1 MFFNTKEAA
10 AITGCTLRQ
19 LQYWREKGVIA
30 PTVDATGRGRSVFY
44 TEDDLVSLS
53 IMEYLLS
60 AGLDFKEAVSGLK
73 AVKKEEPK
81 FFNPS
86 QTKKFSISRN
96 LTDESLTLGKYYL
109 PDAIASVESGQP
121 VIPLSLK
128 QIHRRLR
135 SRLAEMGKIEEVEAL
150 ENKKFVS
157 MSNETNTCRRY
168 VEPKLRN
175 AGWEEEPHDY
185 TEQYYFTA
193 GKIQPKKKR
202 KLRGK
207 RKFVDYL
214 LLYKSEFPIAVV
226 EAKKKAKTPDEGLEQ
241 AIDYAK
247 LLGIKFAYSTNG
259 KGIVEFDFITGK
271 QSDVMEAFPT
281 PNQLWARLTG
291 EEDEQIKTEV
301 AEKLVTSMFPTPNKP
316 PRYYQRNAIYAAIS
330 AIIKGQKRLLLTM
343 ATGTGKTSV
352 AFQICWMLTSMKWN
366 AAFEPRPPRIL
377 FLADRNILVDD
388 PINKDFSAFE
398 EEKIY
403 KIQRESKKGRDLYF
417 AIYQAIAEDSFRPG
431 LYKQYSP
438 DYFDLIII
446 DECHRGSARSESSWR
461 SILEYFEP
469 AYQLGLTATPLR
481 NENVDTYRY
490 FGNPLYTYSLKKG
503 IEDGF
508 LAPYRVYRILTRSDK
523 DGWQPSE
530 GQLDRYGRTIPE
542 GKYLT
547 PDFERRLVRDARTKA
562 IAQHLTDFLKATDR
576 YAKTI
581 VFCVDE
587 THVKATIK
595 ELRNLNTDITKDNPD
610 YITRITS
617 DAGVVGKGHL
627 DDFKDVE
634 NKTHVIAVTSKLLT
648 TGVDIPSCKNIVLAR
663 VIRSMSDF
671 KQIIGRGT
679 RVREEYDKI
688 FFNIIDYTKSTI
700 LFEDQDFDGE
710 PALIQDWEIDDEGK
724 VIQSK
729 TEEQKEEDTE
739 KDGFRGLPGNEDELP
754 RKYYVDGGTEEIIEE
769 QIYDPDAENELRL
782 SKLIDHTKE
791 QVRILYRS
799 TLEIQQ
805 KWADPNKRSQVI
817 ELLEEKGID
826 FEELKEITN
835 QPEADPFD
843 LICHIAFD
851 APVMTYKQRVE
862 RLKRRKKDFF
872 EQYGE
877 DAREILEI
885 LLDKYA
891 EYGVKELEMPT
902 TFKANREFES
912 YGNVREIA
920 ERFGGIPQL
929 KEAVYQLQNLLY
941 SA

>member
-1 MFFNTKEAA
+1 MFFTSKEAA
-10 AITGCTLRQ
+10 EITGCTLRQ
-19 LQYWREKGVIA
+19 LQYWREKEVVV
-30 PTVDATGRGRSVFY
+30 PTVDATGKGRSVFY
-44 TEDDLVSLS
+44 TEDDLVSLAV
-53 IMEYLLS
+53 MEYLLS
-60 AGLDFKEAVSGLK
+60 AGLEFQEAVTGLD
-73 AVKKEEPK
+73 AVRKEEPL
-81 FFNPS
+81 FFQPS
-86 QTKKFSISRN
+86 QTKRFAISRS
-96 LTDESLTLGKYYL
+96 LTDESLTLGEFNL
-109 PDAIASVESGQP
+109 PDAIASVKSGQP
-121 VIPLSLK
+121 VIPLWLDR
-128 QIHRRLR
+128 IHQRLR
-135 SRLAEMGKIEEVEAL
+135 QKLANMGKIEAVEAL
-150 ENKKFVS
+150 ESKKFAS
-157 MSNETNTCRRY
+157 MSNETNTCRKY
-168 VEPKLRN
+168 VEPKLRE
-175 AGWEEEPHDY
+175 AGWESEPHDY

-193 GKIQPKKKR
+193 GKIQPRNKR
-202 KLRGK
+202 KRRGK
-207 RKFVDYL
+207 RKFLDYL
-214 LLYKSEFPIAVV
+214 LLYKSEYPIAVV
-226 EAKKKAKTPDEGLEQ
+226 EAKRKHKTPDEGLEQ

-247 LLGIKFAYSTNG
+247 LLGVKFAYSTNG

-271 QSDVMEAFPT
+271 QSDVMEVFPT
-281 PNQLWARLTG
+281 PSQLWTRLTG
-291 EEDEQIKTEV
+291 EEDEQIKLEV
-301 AEKLVTSMFPTPNKP
+301 AEKLVTSMFPTPGKP
-316 PRYYQRNAIYAAIS
+316 SRYYQRNAIYVAIAAV
-330 AIIKGQKRLLLTM
+330 IKGQKRLLLTL

-366 AAFEPRPPRIL
+366 AAFESRPPRIL

-388 PINKDFSAFE
+388 PINKDFSAFDE
-398 EEKIY
+398 DKIY
-403 KIQRESKKGRDLYF
+403 KIQREAKKGRDIYF

-431 LYKQYSP
+431 LYKEYNP
-438 DYFDLIII
+438 DYFDLIIV
-446 DECHRGSARSESSWR
+446 DECHRGSARDESNWR

-481 NENVDTYRY
+481 DDNVDTYRY
-490 FGNPLYTYSLKKG
+490 FGNPLYTYSLKQG

-508 LAPYRVYRILTRSDK
+508 LAPYRVYRVTTRSDK
-523 DGWQPSE
+523 EGWQPSE
-530 GQLDRYGRTIPE
+530 GQLDRYGRNIPDE
-542 GKYLT
+542 IYLT
-547 PDFERRLVRDARTKA
+547 PDFERRLVREARTKA

-587 THVKATIK
+587 EHVKAMIK
-595 ELRNLNTDITKDNPD
+595 ALRNLNTDITKENPD

-634 NKTHVIAVTSKLLT
+634 DKTHIIAVTSKLLT
-648 TGVDIPSCKNIVLAR
+648 TGVDIPTCTNIVLAR

-688 FFNIIDYTKSTI
+688 SFNIIDYTKSTV
-700 LFEDQDFDGE
+700 LFEDPEFDGE
-710 PALIQDWEIDDEGK
+710 PALIQEAEIDDEGL
-724 VIQSK
+724 VIPK
-729 TEEQKEEDTE
+729 EQDESESEDTE
-739 KDGFRGLPGNEDELP
+739 ETGFRGLPEDEDELP

-769 QIYDPDAENELRL
+769 QIYDPDAENQLRL

-791 QVRILYRS
+791 QVRVLYRS

-826 FEELKEITN
+826 FEELKEVTN
-835 QPEADPFD
+835 QPDADPFD

-851 APVMTYKQRVE
+851 APVITYKQRVA

-872 EQYGE
+872 EQYGQ
-877 DAREILEI
+877 DAREILAI

-891 EYGVKELEMPT
+891 EHGLKELEIPT
-902 TFKANREFES
+902 TFKANREFDS

-920 ERFGGIPQL
+920 EKFGGIPQL

>member
-1 MFFNTKEAA
+1 MYLTSKEAA
-10 AITGCTLRQ
+10 EITGCTLRQ
-19 LQYWREKGVIA
+19 LQYWREKGVVV
-30 PTVDATGRGRSVFY
+30 PTVDATGKGRSVFY
-44 TEDDLVSLS
+44 TEDDLVSLAV
-53 IMEYLLS
+53 MEYLLS
-60 AGLDFKEAVSGLK
+60 AGLEFQEAVTGLE
-73 AVKKEEPK
+73 AIKKEEPE
-81 FFNPS
+81 FFQPS
-86 QTKKFSISRN
+86 QTKKFAISRN
-96 LTDESLTLGKYYL
+96 LTDESLTLGEFRWEE
-109 PDAIASVESGQP
+109 AIASLKSGQP
-121 VIPLSLK
+121 VIPLWLDR
-128 QIHRRLR
+128 IHRRLR
-135 SRLAEMGKIEEVEAL
+135 LKLAKMGKIEELEA
-150 ENKKFVS
+150 KKIAS
-157 MSNETNTCRRY
+157 ISNETNTCRKY
-168 VEPKLRN
+168 VEPRLRD
-175 AGWEEEPHDY
+175 AGWENEPHDY
-185 TEQYYFTA
+185 TKEYSFTA
-193 GKIQPKKKR
+193 SKIQPRNKR
-202 KLRGK
+202 KRRGP
-207 RKFVDYL
+207 RMFVDYL
-214 LLYKSEFPIAVV
+214 LLYKGEYPIAVV
-226 EAKKKAKTPDEGLEQ
+226 EVKKNDETPDKGLEQ
-241 AIDYAK
+241 AMSYAR
-247 LLGIKFAYSTNG
+247 LLGVKFAYSTNG

-271 QSDVMEAFPT
+271 QSDVMEYFPS
-281 PNQLWARLTG
+281 PSQLWERLTG

-301 AEKLVTSMFPTPNKP
+301 AEKLVTSMFPTPDKP
-316 PRYYQRNAIYAAIS
+316 PRYYQRNAIYAAIA

-366 AAFEPRPPRIL
+366 SAFEPRPPRIL

-403 KIQRESKKGRDLYF
+403 KIQREAKKGRDIYF
-417 AIYQAIAEDSFRPG
+417 AIYQAIAEDSFRSG
-431 LYKQYSP
+431 LFKEYSP

-446 DECHRGSARSESSWR
+446 DECHRGSARRESNWR

-481 NENVDTYRY
+481 DDNVDTYRY
-490 FGNPLYTYSLKKG
+490 FGNPLYTYSLKQG

-508 LAPYRVYRILTRSDK
+508 LAPYRVYRISTRSDK
-523 DGWQPSE
+523 EGWRPTE
-530 GQLDRYGRTIPE
+530 DQLDRYGRTIADE
-542 GKYLT
+542 VYLT
-547 PDFERRLVRDARTKA
+547 PDFERRLVREARTKA
-562 IAQHLTDFLKATDR
+562 IAQHLTDFLKTTDR

-581 VFCVDE
+581 VFCVNE
-587 THVKATIK
+587 EHVKAMI
-595 ELRNLNTDITKDNPD
+595 EALRNLNTDISQDNPD

-627 DDFKDVE
+627 DVFKDVE
-634 NKTHVIAVTSKLLT
+634 DKTHIIAVTSKLLS
-648 TGVDIPSCKNIVLAR
+648 TGVDIPTCKNIVLAR
-663 VIRSMSDF
+663 VIRSISDF

-679 RVREEYDKI
+679 RVREEYGKI
-688 FFNIIDYTKSTI
+688 SFNIIDYTKSTV
-700 LFEDQDFDGE
+700 LFEDPDFDGE
-710 PALIQDWEIDDEGK
+710 PALIQEAEIDNEGQVIPQEQDESEK
-724 VIQSK
+724 
-729 TEEQKEEDTE
+729 EDTE
-739 KDGFRGLPGNEDELP
+739 EIVFRGLPEDEDELP

-769 QIYDPDAENELRL
+769 QIYDPDADNELRL

-826 FEELKEITN
+826 FEELKEVTN
-835 QPEADPFD
+835 QPDADPFD

-872 EQYGE
+872 EQYEE
-877 DAREILEI
+877 DAREILGI

-891 EYGVKELEMPT
+891 EHGVKELDMPT
-902 TFKANREFES
+902 TFKANREFDN

>member
-1 MFFNTKEAA
+1 MFFTSKEAA
-10 AITGCTLRQ
+10 KITGCTLRQ
-19 LQYWREKGVIA
+19 LQYWREKEVVV
-30 PTVDATGRGRSVFY
+30 PTVDATGKGRSVFY
-44 TEDDLVSLS
+44 TEDDLVSLAV
-53 IMEYLLS
+53 MEYLLS
-60 AGLDFKEAVSGLK
+60 AGLEFQEAVAGLE
-73 AVKKEEPK
+73 AVKKEEPEFFKPTQTRK
-81 FFNPS
+81 FA
-86 QTKKFSISRN
+86 ISRN
-96 LTDESLTLGKYYL
+96 LTDETLTFAEFNFS
-109 PDAIASVESGQP
+109 DAIASVKSGQP
-121 VIPLSLK
+121 VIPLWLER
-128 QIHRRLR
+128 IHRRLR
-135 SRLAEMGKIEEVEAL
+135 QKLANMGKIEQVEEL
-150 ENKKFVS
+150 ENKKFAS
-157 MSNETNTCRRY
+157 ISNETNTCRKY
-168 VEPKLRN
+168 VEPKLRE
-175 AGWEEEPHDY
+175 ALWESEPHDY

-193 GKIQPKKKR
+193 GKIQSKR
-202 KLRGK
+202 KRRGK

-226 EAKKKAKTPDEGLEQ
+226 EAKRKHKTPDEGLEK

-247 LLGIKFAYSTNG
+247 LLGVKFAYSTNG

-271 QSDVMEAFPT
+271 QSDVIETFPT
-281 PNQLWARLTG
+281 PSQLWLRLTG
-291 EEDEQIKTEV
+291 EADEQIKTEV
-301 AEKLVTSMFPTPNKP
+301 AEKLVTSMFPTPGKK
-316 PRYYQRNAIYAAIS
+316 PRYYQRNAIYAAVS

-352 AFQICWMLTSMKWN
+352 AFQICWMLTGMKWN
-366 AAFEPRPPRIL
+366 TIFEPRPPRIL

-388 PINKDFSAFE
+388 PMNKDFAAFE
-398 EEKIY
+398 EDKIY
-403 KIQRESKKGRDLYF
+403 KIQREAKKGRDIYF
-417 AIYQAIAEDSFRPG
+417 AIYQAIAEDNFRPG
-431 LYKQYSP
+431 LYKEYSP
-438 DYFDLIII
+438 DYFDLIIV
-446 DECHRGSARSESSWR
+446 DECHRGSAKSESSWR

-481 NENVDTYRY
+481 NDNVDTYRY
-490 FGNPLYTYSLKKG
+490 FGNPLYTYSLKEG

-508 LAPYRVYRILTRSDK
+508 LAPYRVYRVTTRSDK
-523 DGWQPSE
+523 DGWRPSE
-530 GQLDRYGRTIPE
+530 GQLDCYGRTIPNE
-542 GKYLT
+542 AYLT
-547 PDFERRLVRDARTKA
+547 PDFEQRLVREARTKA

-587 THVKATIK
+587 EHVKAMIK
-595 ELRNLNTDITKDNPD
+595 ALRNLNTDITKDNAD

-634 NKTHVIAVTSKLLT
+634 DKTHIIAVTSKLLT
-648 TGVDIPSCKNIVLAR
+648 TGVDIPTCKNIVLAR

-688 FFNIIDYTKSTI
+688 SFNIIDYTKSTV
-700 LFEDQDFDGE
+700 LFEDPDFDGE
-710 PALIQDWEIDDEGK
+710 PALVEETEIDDEGK
-724 VIQSK
+724 AIEPE
-729 TEEQKEEDTE
+729 TEEQEQEDTE
-739 KDGFRGLPGNEDELP
+739 ESGFRGLPSDEEELP
-754 RKYYVDGGTEEIIEE
+754 RKYYVDGGTEEIVEE
-769 QIYDPDAENELRL
+769 QIYDPDAENQLKL
-782 SKLIDHTKE
+782 SKLIDYTKE

-805 KWADPNKRSQVI
+805 KWADPDRRSQVI

-826 FEELKEITN
+826 FEELQKVAN

-851 APVMTYKQRVE
+851 APVLTYKQRVE

-885 LLDKYA
+885 LLNKYA

-920 ERFGGIPQL
+920 EKFGGIPQL

>member
-10 AITGCTLRQ
+10 EITDCTLRQ
-19 LQYWREKGVIA
+19 LQYWREKEVIV

-53 IMEYLLS
+53 IMKYLLS
-60 AGLDFKEAVSGLK
+60 AGLEFQEAVAGLE
-73 AVKKEEPK
+73 AVKKEEPN
-81 FFNPS
+81 FFES
-86 QTKKFSISRN
+86 TQTKKFALSRSV
-96 LTDESLTLGKYYL
+96 TEESLTLEEFNSAK
-109 PDAIASVESGQP
+109 AIASIKSGQP
-121 VIPLSLK
+121 VIPLWLER
-128 QIHRRLR
+128 IHRRLR
-135 SRLAEMGKIEEVEAL
+135 ERLVKLGKIEAVEEL
-150 ENKKFVS
+150 ENKKFAS

-168 VEPKLRN
+168 VEPKLRQ
-175 AGWEEEPHDY
+175 AGWENEPHDY

-193 GKIQPKKKR
+193 GKIQPRNRRKR
-202 KLRGK
+202 RGK

-214 LLYKSEFPIAVV
+214 LLYKGEYPIAVV

-241 AIDYAK
+241 AINYAK
-247 LLGIKFAYSTNG
+247 LLEVKFAYSTNG

-281 PNQLWARLTG
+281 PEQLWARLTG
-291 EEDEQIKTEV
+291 EEDEQIKAEV
-301 AEKLVTSMFPTPNKP
+301 AEKLVTSMFPTPDKP

-366 AAFEPRPPRIL
+366 ATFEPRPPRIL

-403 KIQRESKKGRDLYF
+403 KIQREAKKGRDLYF
-417 AIYQAIAEDSFRPG
+417 AIYQAIAEDNFRPG
-431 LYKQYSP
+431 LYKEYSP
-438 DYFDLIII
+438 DYFDLIIV

-481 NENVDTYRY
+481 NDNVDTYRY
-490 FGNPLYTYSLKKG
+490 FGNPLYTYTLKEG

-508 LAPYRVYRILTRSDK
+508 LAPYRVYRVTTRSDK

-576 YAKTI
+576 DAKTI

-587 THVKATIK
+587 EHVKAMIK
-595 ELRNLNTDITKDNPD
+595 ALRNLNTDITRENPD

-634 NKTHVIAVTSKLLT
+634 DKTHIIAVTSKLLT
-648 TGVDIPSCKNIVLAR
+648 TGVDIPTCKNIVLAR

-688 FFNIIDYTKSTI
+688 SFNIIDYTKSTI
-700 LFEDQDFDGE
+700 LFEDPDFDGE
-710 PALIQDWEIDDEGK
+710 PALIRESEIDDEGK
-724 VIQSK
+724 VIEPK
-729 TEEQKEEDTE
+729 TEEQEEDTE
-739 KDGFRGLPGNEDELP
+739 VTGFKGLPADEDELP
-754 RKYYVDGGTEEIIEE
+754 RKYYVDGGTEEIVEE
-769 QIYDPDAENELRL
+769 QIYDPNTENELRL
-782 SKLIDHTKE
+782 SKLIDYTKE

-805 KWADPNKRSQVI
+805 KWADPDRRSQVI
-817 ELLEEKGID
+817 ELLEDKGID
-826 FEELKEITN
+826 LEELKEVTDR
-835 QPEADPFD
+835 PEADPFD

-851 APVMTYKQRVE
+851 APVLTYKQRVE

-885 LLDKYA
+885 LLNKYA

>member
-1 MFFNTKEAA
+1 M
-10 AITGCTLRQ
+10 
-19 LQYWREKGVIA
+19 
-30 PTVDATGRGRSVFY
+30 
-44 TEDDLVSLS
+44 
-53 IMEYLLS
+53 
-60 AGLDFKEAVSGLK
+60 
-73 AVKKEEPK
+73 
-81 FFNPS
+81 
-86 QTKKFSISRN
+86 
-96 LTDESLTLGKYYL
+96 TDESLTFGEFNLSN
-109 PDAIASVESGQP
+109 AIASVKSGQP
-121 VIPLSLK
+121 VIPLWLNR
-128 QIHRRLR
+128 IHQRLR
-135 SRLAEMGKIEEVEAL
+135 LKLAEMGKIEAVEAL
-150 ENKKFVS
+150 ESKKFAS
-157 MSNETNTCRRY
+157 MSNETNTCRQY
-168 VEPKLRN
+168 VEPKLRE
-175 AGWEEEPHDY
+175 AGWESEPHDY

-193 GKIQPKKKR
+193 GKIQPKNRRKR
-202 KLRGK
+202 RGK

-214 LLYKSEFPIAVV
+214 LLYKSEYPIAVV

-247 LLGIKFAYSTNG
+247 LLGVKFAYSTNG

-271 QSDVMEAFPT
+271 QSDDMETFPT
-281 PNQLWARLTG
+281 PSQLWARLTG

-301 AEKLVTSMFPTPNKP
+301 AEKLVTSMFPTPDKP
-316 PRYYQRNAIYAAIS
+316 RN
-330 AIIKGQKRLLLTM
+330 
-343 ATGTGKTSV
+343 
-352 AFQICWMLTSMKWN
+352 
-366 AAFEPRPPRIL
+366 
-377 FLADRNILVDD
+377 D
-388 PINKDFSAFE
+388 
-398 EEKIY
+398 
-403 KIQRESKKGRDLYF
+403 
-417 AIYQAIAEDSFRPG
+417 
-431 LYKQYSP
+431 
-438 DYFDLIII
+438 
-446 DECHRGSARSESSWR
+446 
-461 SILEYFEP
+461 
-469 AYQLGLTATPLR
+469 
-481 NENVDTYRY
+481 NVDTYRF
-490 FGNPLYTYSLKKG
+490 FGNPLYTYSLKEG

-508 LAPYRVYRILTRSDK
+508 LAPYRVYRVTTRSDK
-523 DGWQPSE
+523 EGWQPSE
-530 GQLDRYGRTIPE
+530 GQLDRYGRTVHE

-587 THVKATIK
+587 EHIKATIK
-595 ELRNLNTDITKDNPD
+595 ALRNLNTDITKDNPN

-634 NKTHVIAVTSKLLT
+634 NKTHIIAVTSKLLT
-648 TGVDIPSCKNIVLAR
+648 TGVDIPTCKNIVLAR

-688 FFNIIDYTKSTI
+688 SFNIIDYTKSTV
-700 LFEDQDFDGE
+700 LFEDPDFDGE
-710 PALIQDWEIDDEGK
+710 PALIKESEIDDEGK
-724 VIQSK
+724 VIK
-729 TEEQKEEDTE
+729 PEVEEQEEDTE
-739 KDGFRGLPGNEDELP
+739 VTGFRGLPVEEDELP
-754 RKYYVDGGTEEIIEE
+754 YKYYVDGGTEEIVEE
-769 QIYDPDAENELRL
+769 QIYDPDAENQLRL
-782 SKLIDHTKE
+782 SKLIDYTKE

-805 KWADPNKRSQVI
+805 KWADPDRRSQVI

-826 FEELKEITN
+826 FEELKEVTN

-851 APVMTYKQRVE
+851 APVLTYKQRVE
-862 RLKRRKKDFF
+862 RLKRRKKNFF

-891 EYGVKELEMPT
+891 EHGVKELEMPT
-902 TFKANREFES
+902 TFKANREFDR

>member
-10 AITGCTLRQ
+10 KITGCTLRQ
-19 LQYWREKGVIA
+19 LQYWREKEVVV
-30 PTVDATGRGRSVFY
+30 PTVDATGKGRSVFY
-44 TEDDLVSLS
+44 TEDDLVSLAV
-53 IMEYLLS
+53 MEYLLS
-60 AGLDFKEAVSGLK
+60 AGLEFQEAVSGLE
-73 AVKKEEPK
+73 AVKKEEPE
-81 FFNPS
+81 FFKPS
-86 QTKKFSISRN
+86 QTRKFAISRN
-96 LTDESLTLGKYYL
+96 LTDESLTFGEFDLSN
-109 PDAIASVESGQP
+109 AIASVKHGQP
-121 VIPLSLK
+121 FIPLWLER
-128 QIHRRLR
+128 IHQRLR
-135 SRLAEMGKIEEVEAL
+135 QKLANMGKIKAVETL
-150 ENKKFVS
+150 ESKKFAS

-168 VEPKLRN
+168 VEPKLRE
-175 AGWEEEPHDY
+175 AGWESEPHDY

-193 GKIQPKKKR
+193 GKIKPRNRKKR
-202 KLRGK
+202 RGK

-214 LLYKSEFPIAVV
+214 LLYKSEYPIAVV

-241 AIDYAK
+241 AIAYAK
-247 LLGIKFAYSTNG
+247 LLGVKFAYSTNG
-259 KGIVEFDFITGK
+259 KGIVEYDFTTGK
-271 QSDVMEAFPT
+271 QSEVMESFPS
-281 PNQLWARLTG
+281 PSRLWSRLTG
-291 EEDEQIKTEV
+291 EADEQIKTEV
-301 AEKLVTSMFPTPNKP
+301 AEKLVTWMFPTPGKS
-316 PRYYQRNAIYAAIS
+316 PRYYQRNAIYAAVS
-330 AIIKGQKRLLLTM
+330 AIIKGQKRLLITM

-352 AFQICWMLTSMKWN
+352 AFQICWMLTGMKWN

-388 PINKDFSAFE
+388 PMNKDFSAFE
-398 EEKIY
+398 EDKIY
-403 KIQRESKKGRDLYF
+403 KIQREAKKGRDLYF
-417 AIYQAIAEDSFRPG
+417 AIYQAIAEDNFRLG
-431 LYKQYSP
+431 LYKEYSP
-438 DYFDLIII
+438 DYFDLIIV
-446 DECHRGSARSESSWR
+446 DECHRGSVKSESSWR

-481 NENVDTYRY
+481 NDNVDTYRY
-490 FGNPLYTYSLKKG
+490 FGNPLYTYSLKQG

-508 LAPYRVYRILTRSDK
+508 LAPYRVYRVTTRSDK
-523 DGWQPSE
+523 DGWRPSK
-530 GQLDRYGRTIPE
+530 GQLDRYGRTIPDE
-542 GKYLT
+542 AYLT
-547 PDFERRLVRDARTKA
+547 PDFERRLVREARTKA

-587 THVKATIK
+587 EHVKATIK
-595 ELRNLNTDITKDNPD
+595 ALRNLNTDITKENSD

-634 NKTHVIAVTSKLLT
+634 DKTHVIAVTSKLLT
-648 TGVDIPSCKNIVLAR
+648 TGVDIPTCKNIVLAR

-688 FFNIIDYTKSTI
+688 SFNIIDYTKSTI
-700 LFEDQDFDGE
+700 LFEDPDFDGE
-710 PALIQDWEIDDEGK
+710 PALIQDWEIDEEGK
-724 VIQSK
+724 VIEPE
-729 TEEQKEEDTE
+729 TGELEEEDTE
-739 KDGFRGLPGNEDELP
+739 KDGFRGLPEDEDELP
-754 RKYYVDGGTEEIIEE
+754 RKYYVDGGTEEIVEE
-769 QIYDPDAENELRL
+769 QIYDPDAENQLRL

-826 FEELKEITN
+826 LEELKEITDR
-835 QPEADPFD
+835 PDADPFD

-851 APVMTYKQRVE
+851 ATVLTYKQRVE

-872 EQYGE
+872 EQYRE
-877 DAREILEI
+877 DAREILGI

-891 EYGVKELEMPT
+891 EHGVKELEMPT
-902 TFKANREFES
+902 TFKANREFDR

-920 ERFGGIPQL
+920 EKFGGIPQL

>member
-10 AITGCTLRQ
+10 EITDCTLRQ
-19 LQYWREKGVIA
+19 LQYWREKEVIV

-53 IMEYLLS
+53 IMKYLLS
-60 AGLDFKEAVSGLK
+60 AGLEFQEAVAGLE
-73 AVKKEEPK
+73 AVKKEEPN
-81 FFNPS
+81 FFES
-86 QTKKFSISRN
+86 TQTKKFALSRSV
-96 LTDESLTLGKYYL
+96 TEESLTLEEFNSAK
-109 PDAIASVESGQP
+109 AIASIKSGQP
-121 VIPLSLK
+121 VIPLWLER
-128 QIHRRLR
+128 IHRRLR
-135 SRLAEMGKIEEVEAL
+135 ERLVKLGKIEAVEEL
-150 ENKKFVS
+150 ENKKFAS

-168 VEPKLRN
+168 VEPKLRQ
-175 AGWEEEPHDY
+175 AGWENEPHDY

-193 GKIQPKKKR
+193 GKIQPRNRRKR
-202 KLRGK
+202 RGK

-214 LLYKSEFPIAVV
+214 LLYKGEYPIAVV

-241 AIDYAK
+241 AINYAK
-247 LLGIKFAYSTNG
+247 LLEVKFAYSTNG

-281 PNQLWARLTG
+281 PEQLWARLTG
-291 EEDEQIKTEV
+291 EEDEQIKAEV
-301 AEKLVTSMFPTPNKP
+301 AEKLVTSMFPTPDKP

-366 AAFEPRPPRIL
+366 ATFEPRPPRIL

-403 KIQRESKKGRDLYF
+403 KIQREAKKGRDLYF
-417 AIYQAIAEDSFRPG
+417 AIYQAIAEDNFLPG
-431 LYKQYSP
+431 LYKEYSP
-438 DYFDLIII
+438 DYFDLIIV

-481 NENVDTYRY
+481 NDNVDTYRY
-490 FGNPLYTYSLKKG
+490 FGNPLYTYTLKEG

-508 LAPYRVYRILTRSDK
+508 LAPYRVYRVTTRSDK

-576 YAKTI
+576 DAKTI

-587 THVKATIK
+587 EHVKAMIK
-595 ELRNLNTDITKDNPD
+595 ALRNLNTDITRENPD

-634 NKTHVIAVTSKLLT
+634 DKTHIIAVTSKLLT
-648 TGVDIPSCKNIVLAR
+648 TGVDIPTCKNIVLAR

-688 FFNIIDYTKSTI
+688 SFNIIDYTKSTI
-700 LFEDQDFDGE
+700 LFEDPDFDGE
-710 PALIQDWEIDDEGK
+710 PALIRESEIDDEGK
-724 VIQSK
+724 VIEPK
-729 TEEQKEEDTE
+729 TEEQEEDTE
-739 KDGFRGLPGNEDELP
+739 VTGFKGLPADEDELP
-754 RKYYVDGGTEEIIEE
+754 RKYYVDGGTEEIVEE
-769 QIYDPDAENELRL
+769 QIYDPNTENELRL
-782 SKLIDHTKE
+782 SKLIDYTKE

-805 KWADPNKRSQVI
+805 KWADPDRRSQVI
-817 ELLEEKGID
+817 ELLEDKGID
-826 FEELKEITN
+826 LEELKEVTDR
-835 QPEADPFD
+835 PEADPFD

-851 APVMTYKQRVE
+851 APVLTYKQRVE

-885 LLDKYA
+885 LLNKYA

>member
-1 MFFNTKEAA
+1 MFFTSKEAA
-10 AITGCTLRQ
+10 KITGCTQRQ
-19 LQYWREKGVIA
+19 LQYWREKEVVV
-30 PTVDATGRGRSVFY
+30 PTVDATGKGRSVFY
-44 TEDDLVSLS
+44 TEDDLVSLAV
-53 IMEYLLS
+53 MEYLLS
-60 AGLDFKEAVSGLK
+60 AGLEFQEAVAGLE
-73 AVKKEEPK
+73 AVKKAEPEFFKPTQTRK
-81 FFNPS
+81 FA
-86 QTKKFSISRN
+86 ISRN
-96 LTDESLTLGKYYL
+96 RTDESLTFGEFNLSN
-109 PDAIASVESGQP
+109 AIASVKSGQP
-121 VIPLSLK
+121 VIPLWLDR
-128 QIHRRLR
+128 IHQRLR
-135 SRLAEMGKIEEVEAL
+135 QKLSELGKIEQVEEL
-150 ENKKFVS
+150 ENKRFAS

-168 VEPKLRN
+168 VEPKLRE
-175 AGWEEEPHDY
+175 ALWESEPHDY

-193 GKIQPKKKR
+193 GKIIPRNKR
-202 KLRGK
+202 KRRRE

-214 LLYKSEFPIAVV
+214 LLYKSEYPIAVV

-241 AIDYAK
+241 AINYAK
-247 LLGIKFAYSTNG
+247 LLGVKFAYSTNG

-281 PNQLWARLTG
+281 PSQLWTRLTG
-291 EEDEQIKTEV
+291 EADEQIKTEV
-301 AEKLVTSMFPTPNKP
+301 AEKLVTSMFPTSGKP

-403 KIQRESKKGRDLYF
+403 KIQREAKKGRDLYF
-417 AIYQAIAEDSFRPG
+417 AIYQAIAEDNFRSG
-431 LYKQYSP
+431 LYKEYSP
-438 DYFDLIII
+438 DYFDLIIV
-446 DECHRGSARSESSWR
+446 DECHRGSARNESSWR

-469 AYQLGLTATPLR
+469 AYQIGLTATPLR
-481 NENVDTYRY
+481 NDNVDTYRY
-490 FGNPLYTYSLKKG
+490 FGNPLYTYSLKEG

-508 LAPYRVYRILTRSDK
+508 LAPYRVYRVTTRSDK
-523 DGWQPSE
+523 DGWRPSE
-530 GQLDRYGRTIPE
+530 GQLDRYGRTIPDE
-542 GKYLT
+542 AYLT
-547 PDFERRLVRDARTKA
+547 PDFERRLVREARTKA

-587 THVKATIK
+587 EHVKATIK
-595 ELRNLNTDITKDNPD
+595 ALRNLNTDITKDNPD

-634 NKTHVIAVTSKLLT
+634 DKTHIIAVTSKLLT
-648 TGVDIPSCKNIVLAR
+648 TGVDIPTCKNIVLAR

-688 FFNIIDYTKSTI
+688 SFNIIDYTKSTI
-700 LFEDQDFDGE
+700 LFEDPDFDGE
-710 PALIQDWEIDDEGK
+710 PALIKETEIDDEGQ
-724 VIQSK
+724 VIESE
-729 TEEQKEEDTE
+729 TEEQEEDTE
-739 KDGFRGLPGNEDELP
+739 QAGFRGLPVDEEELP
-754 RKYYVDGGTEEIIEE
+754 RKYYVDGGTEEIVEE

-805 KWADPNKRSQVI
+805 KWADPDRRSQVI

-826 FEELKEITN
+826 FEELKEVTN

-851 APVMTYKQRVE
+851 APVLTYKQRVE

-872 EQYGE
+872 RQYEE

-885 LLDKYA
+885 FLNKYA